1 MVGRLAQPHKGLN
14 IETDNLLKA
23 VPSPKSN
30 KKLKS
35 ILKREYNGK
44 SKGVVKSDR
53 WSSFYCH

>member
-44 SKGVVKSDR
+44 SKGVVKE
-53 WSSFYCH
+53 W